1 MRSVTCMCETTFEA
15 DLADEVDLDARTGG
29 LQDLLTGDFFSVT
42 CPNCGTVLKPELRVR
57 VVSASRSLRADVLPE
72 TDRLAYYLGSVEI
85 KAGDE
90 VLIGFAELFERA
102 RILADKLDPESV
114 EIVKYYLRLKAEDSA
129 PDNAE
134 IQVRY
139 HDKGNGRL
147 NFHILGLKQD
157 EVAILPVEE
166 ARYERI
172 LGEKAKTLKTEP
184 FARIFRGPYRS
195 LRALDTEQD

>member
-72 TDRLAYYLGSVEI
+72 ADRLAYYLGSVEI

-102 RILADKLDPESV
+102 RILADKLDPETV

-184 FARIFRGPYRS
+184 FSRIFRGPYRS